1 LKDQFKKTITMLNN
15 FFTINLPYGIART
28 ESGEWMAFNR
38 EYLPLGFCD
47 ESLKALPGYSYTLLP
62 VYCKYKNISEAE
74 LAKLAG
80 SDSQILR
87 NEHGEIVRVILYDSA
102 TNPANQ
108 PEDNPTLWKKYF
120 DKLKVLSKWEV

>member
-1 LKDQFKKTITMLNN
+1 MLNN

-38 EYLPLGFCD
+38 EYLPLGFSD

-62 VYCKYKNISEAE
+62 VYCRYKNISEVE

-108 PEDNPTLWKKYF
+108 PEDTPTLWKKYF